1 MHQVDLSFTKEV
13 TKVEGSATLTVSVK
27 NGKVEACHFG
37 ITEFKRFY
45 TQAMRGKAMKAL
57 PSLLARICGTCS
69 NAHLLCSIEACE
81 HALGITP
88 SPKSQILKRLTM
100 YGLNIRDHA
109 LHL

>member
-57 PSLLARICGTCS
+57 PSLLARICGK
-69 NAHLLCSIEACE
+69 NIIFFNFLPGVF
-81 HALGITP
+81 LGY
-88 SPKSQILKRLTM
+88 M
-100 YGLNIRDHA
+100 G
-109 LHL
+109 